1 MTVRRL
7 AAILAADVV
16 GSSRLIAEDETY
28 ALTAIRTIL
37 HDVLIAT
44 AAAHGGRL
52 IKTMGDGALLEF
64 ASAVS
69 AVTCAAAV
77 QSAVT
82 ERAAAEPQHRKVLLR
97 IGVNLGDVVAL
108 ADGDLYG
115 DGVNVAARLESVADP
130 GGVAISANVH
140 DELLGKL
147 ALPFVDLGERSLKNL
162 VRPIRIYALAGSNP
176 ITRTARFS
184 LPLPDKPSIAVLP
197 FTNMSGDPEQD
208 YFADGVVEDMITA
221 LSHVRWIFVIARDS
235 SFAYKGQAR
244 DIRKIGEELG
254 VRYILEGSIRKSRN
268 QVRITGQLVM
278 AETGRNLWADRF
290 DGELSDIF
298 DLQDRITAS
307 VISTI
312 EPQILSAEI
321 DRARVKSTFN
331 LSAYDLYL
339 RAMPHIYA
347 YTKADFSEAE
357 ALLRRA
363 LDLDSGFSDAW
374 TALSD
379 CFARRTMAGWLE
391 SWDEGR
397 DLACAAS
404 ARAIAADPENG
415 RALAMAACNAAMLA
429 GRNDEALD
437 LAERSLQLHPN
448 SVHVRTNCAWV
459 YIYEGRSDDAIRH
472 LEVARRM
479 NPVDPRDYLTFNAL
493 ALAHLVAGRF
503 EEVER
508 WTRRALD
515 MRPEFPGTLH
525 FRGAAL
531 AHMGRLDEATA
542 TIKTLLTIQPNA
554 SIRRVARD
562 GFRRSSDRAI
572 VLEGL
577 RKAGLPE

>member
-176 ITRTARFS
+176 ITSTARLS

-197 FTNMSGDPEQD
+197 FANMSGDPEQD

-339 RAMPHIYA
+339 RAMPHIFA
-347 YTKADFSEAE
+347 YTKADFGEAE
-357 ALLRRA
+357 ASSGARSMRTAGFPTRGQRCPIASPAEPWRA
-363 LDLDSGFSDAW
+363 GSRVGTRDGILPVPHPP
-374 TALSD
+374 
-379 CFARRTMAGWLE
+379 AR
-391 SWDEGR
+391 
-397 DLACAAS
+397 
-404 ARAIAADPENG
+404 
-415 RALAMAACNAAMLA
+415 
-429 GRNDEALD
+429 
-437 LAERSLQLHPN
+437 LQP
-448 SVHVRTNCAWV
+448 T
-459 YIYEGRSDDAIRH
+459 
-472 LEVARRM
+472 RRM
-479 NPVDPRDYLTFNAL
+479 AEPSQWLPA
-493 ALAHLVAGRF
+493 
-503 EEVER
+503 
-508 WTRRALD
+508 TR
-515 MRPEFPGTLH
+515 
-525 FRGAAL
+525 
-531 AHMGRLDEATA
+531 
-542 TIKTLLTIQPNA
+542 QC
-554 SIRRVARD
+554 
-562 GFRRSSDRAI
+562 
-572 VLEGL
+572 
-577 RKAGLPE
+577 